1 MASGPKAHVAVLT
14 FPFSSHPSALFFLTR
29 KLAEWVPDV
38 AFSFFCIAKTN
49 TYLSSWPTIPN
60 LRIYDVADGVEE
72 GHVLEV
78 SLEDQLELF
87 LRATPWNYR
96 EAIQRV
102 DEIDKVSYVLSDA
115 FLWFAGLM
123 AEEMGV
129 PWVAFWNGSACSL
142 SAHVNTDLIRQMIGT
157 RPEEVS
163 ARQDESLAFIPG
175 CSQFRVRDL
184 PEGIVVGQLDLPL
197 FTSLHRMSQELPR
210 AAAVLVN
217 SIEEVDP
224 TPLLD
229 RLRTFF
235 NKLLL
240 VGPLSLLA
248 PTRPDSE
255 SDPHSCLAWLGSQ
268 APASVAYVGFGTIF
282 VPPPSELAAL
292 AEGLEGSGAHFL
304 WSLKEKHRESLPAG
318 FLERTRGR
326 GLVVSWTPQP
336 IVLGH
341 VAVGAFINHCGYN
354 SVLESIMGGVPIIC
368 RPLFGDQ
375 RINARVLS
383 HVLGVAVD
391 VKDEVLTKEGVMDA
405 LDLLLHRKE
414 GKIMREKTVSLQQVV
429 KNAIRETGSATNNMK
444 AVLEI
449 IKGST

>member
-1 MASGPKAHVAVLT
+1 
-14 FPFSSHPSALFFLTR
+14 
-29 KLAEWVPDV
+29 
-38 AFSFFCIAKTN
+38 
-49 TYLSSWPTIPN
+49 
-60 LRIYDVADGVEE
+60 
-72 GHVLEV
+72 
-78 SLEDQLELF
+78 
-87 LRATPWNYR
+87 
-96 EAIQRV
+96 
-102 DEIDKVSYVLSDA
+102 
-115 FLWFAGLM
+115 
-123 AEEMGV
+123 
-129 PWVAFWNGSACSL
+129 
-142 SAHVNTDLIRQMIGT
+142 
-157 RPEEVS
+157 
-163 ARQDESLAFIPG
+163 
-175 CSQFRVRDL
+175 
-184 PEGIVVGQLDLPL
+184 
-197 FTSLHRMSQELPR
+197 MSQELPR
-210 AAAVLVN
+210 ASAVLVN
-217 SIEEVDP
+217 SIEEMDP

-240 VGPLSLLA
+240 VGPLSLL
-248 PTRPDSE
+248 PSTRPDSDSESE

-292 AEGLEGSGAHFL
+292 AAGLEGSGAHFL
-304 WSLKEKHRESLPAG
+304 WSLKEKHRGSLPAG

-326 GLVVSWTPQP
+326 GLVVPWTPQP

-341 VAVGAFINHCGYN
+341 VAVGAFINHCGHN
-354 SVLESIMGGVPIIC
+354 SVLESIMGGVSIIC
-368 RPLFGDQ
+368 RPFFGDQ